1 MPLPAR
7 LARWKLSKVLRG
19 EIDKLK
25 GWPQVHRV
33 AAIAFLSLSAAVG
46 SSAVAAAETVASLV
60 DRAVRPV
67 MEEHHIPGMAV
78 GIVAGGKSYIFNY
91 GVASIGTRTPVTDE
105 TLFELGSI
113 SKTFTAT
120 LTSYAQLSGQLS
132 LSDTTARHLPLLRG
146 SEFGKV
152 TLLNLGTH
160 TPGGLPLQVPENIGN
175 DDELLE
181 YLKDWRPSCAPGTCR
196 TYTNVGIGTL
206 GLITAK
212 AMGRG
217 FEALI
222 RQQLFAALGMRSSY
236 IHVPEARM
244 ADYAEGYTQKNS
256 PARMTLRELS
266 PESGGIK
273 STAADM
279 VRFIEA
285 NMQLVALE
293 KRLQRAIAETH
304 TGYFQ
309 TGVMTQD
316 LMWEQYP
323 YPVALQTLL
332 EGNSPRMLFD
342 STPATAITPPQ
353 KPREDVWINK
363 TGSTNGFGSYVAFI
377 PERRLGIVILANRNY
392 PIEARVT
399 AAYEILTAIA
409 QGSLRQAR
417 P

>member
-1 MPLPAR
+1 VR
-7 LARWKLSKVLRG
+7 C
-19 EIDKLK
+19 
-25 GWPQVHRV
+25 V
-33 AAIAFLSLSAAVG
+33 AAIACLSFSAAV
-46 SSAVAAAETVASLV
+46 SASAVASPQTVAGLV
-60 DRAVRPV
+60 DGAVRPV
-67 MEEHHIPGMAV
+67 MEEFQIPGMAV
-78 GIVAGGKSYIFNY
+78 GIVAGHKSYVFNY
-91 GVASIGTRTPVTDE
+91 GMASTRTRRQVTDE

-120 LTSYAQLSGQLS
+120 LTSYAQLSDHLS
-132 LSDTTARHLPLLRG
+132 LSDTTAKHLPLLRG
-146 SEFGKV
+146 TEFGKV

-160 TPGGLPLQVPENIGN
+160 TPGGLPLQVPENIDN

-222 RQQLFAALGMRSSY
+222 EQQLLPALGMRSSY
-236 IHVPEARM
+236 IHVPEARL
-244 ADYAEGYTQKNS
+244 ADYAEGYTEKGS
-256 PARMTLRELS
+256 PVRMTLRELS

-279 VRFIEA
+279 MRFIEA
-285 NMQLVALE
+285 NMQLIALE
-293 KRLQRAIAETH
+293 KRLRRAIAETH

-309 TGVMTQD
+309 SGVMTQD

-342 STPATAITPPQ
+342 ATPATELTPPE

-363 TGSTNGFGSYVAFI
+363 TGSTNGFGAYVAFI

-392 PIEARVT
+392 PIDARVRV
-399 AAYEILTAIA
+399 AYRILTSLATVISTPA
-409 QGSLRQAR
+409 Q
-417 P
+417 